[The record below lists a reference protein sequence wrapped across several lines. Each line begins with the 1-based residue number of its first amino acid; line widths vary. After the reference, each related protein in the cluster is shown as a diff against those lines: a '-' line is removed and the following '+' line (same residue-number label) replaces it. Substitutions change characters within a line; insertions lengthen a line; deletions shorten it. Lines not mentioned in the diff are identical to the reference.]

1 MPSRDMLPFIQC
13 HHTRGRALC
22 GGFINP
28 SFSTSVC
35 AAAPIVIEASAVSMM
50 FLFQFIVVMLLF
62 VLVFRLITL
71 SCVGGVAALVVMTIA
86 HVVMTFALVEMTIA
100 LVEMTFALVVMTI
113 ALLEIAVAP
122 VEIVVAP
129 AALALYLYKVMVTG
143 PKSPAGISM
152 FLVFLL
158 QGYEVHV

>member
-1 MPSRDMLPFIQC
+1 
-13 HHTRGRALC
+13 
-22 GGFINP
+22 
-28 SFSTSVC
+28 
-35 AAAPIVIEASAVSMM
+35 
-50 FLFQFIVVMLLF
+50 MLLF

-71 SCVGGVAALVVMTIA
+71 SCVGGIAAHVEMTFALVE
-86 HVVMTFALVEMTIA
+86 MTFALVEMTIA
-100 LVEMTFALVVMTI
+100 LVEPAI
-113 ALLEIAVAP
+113 AP
-122 VEIVVAP
+122 VEIVVAL

>member
-1 MPSRDMLPFIQC
+1 
-13 HHTRGRALC
+13 
-22 GGFINP
+22 
-28 SFSTSVC
+28 
-35 AAAPIVIEASAVSMM
+35 
-50 FLFQFIVVMLLF
+50 MLLF

-71 SCVGGVAALVVMTIA
+71 SCVGGISALVVMTIA
-86 HVVMTFALVEMTIA
+86 F
-100 LVEMTFALVVMTI
+100 VEMTFALVVMTS
-113 ALLEIAVAP
+113 ALVEMTIAP

-129 AALALYLYKVMVTG
+129 VALALYLYKVMVTG

>member
-1 MPSRDMLPFIQC
+1 
-13 HHTRGRALC
+13 
-22 GGFINP
+22 
-28 SFSTSVC
+28 
-35 AAAPIVIEASAVSMM
+35 
-50 FLFQFIVVMLLF
+50 MLLF

-71 SCVGGVAALVVMTIA
+71 SCAGGVAALVE
-86 HVVMTFALVEMTIA
+86 MTFALVEMTIA
-100 LVEMTFALVVMTI
+100 LVEMTIALVEMTS
-113 ALLEIAVAP
+113 APVEITIAP

-143 PKSPAGISM
+143 PKSPAGISI

>member
-1 MPSRDMLPFIQC
+1 
-13 HHTRGRALC
+13 
-22 GGFINP
+22 
-28 SFSTSVC
+28 
-35 AAAPIVIEASAVSMM
+35 
-50 FLFQFIVVMLLF
+50 MLLF

-71 SCVGGVAALVVMTIA
+71 SCVGGVAA
-86 HVVMTFALVEMTIA
+86 HVEMTIA
-100 LVEMTFALVVMTI
+100 LVEMTFAPVEMTI
-113 ALLEIAVAP
+113 AFVEMTIAP

>member
-1 MPSRDMLPFIQC
+1 
-13 HHTRGRALC
+13 
-22 GGFINP
+22 
-28 SFSTSVC
+28 
-35 AAAPIVIEASAVSMM
+35 
-50 FLFQFIVVMLLF
+50 MLLF

-71 SCVGGVAALVVMTIA
+71 SCAGGVA
-86 HVVMTFALVEMTIA
+86 ALVEMTIA
-100 LVEMTFALVVMTI
+100 LVEMTFAHVEMTI
-113 ALLEIAVAP
+113 AFVEIVFALMEMTVAL

-129 AALALYLYKVMVTG
+129 VALAIYLYKVMVTG

>member
-1 MPSRDMLPFIQC
+1 
-13 HHTRGRALC
+13 
-22 GGFINP
+22 
-28 SFSTSVC
+28 
-35 AAAPIVIEASAVSMM
+35 
-50 FLFQFIVVMLLF
+50 MLLF

-71 SCVGGVAALVVMTIA
+71 SCVGGVAALVE
-86 HVVMTFALVEMTIA
+86 MTFALVEMTIA
-100 LVEMTFALVVMTI
+100 LVEMTSAPVEMT
-113 ALLEIAVAP
+113 VAP

>member
-1 MPSRDMLPFIQC
+1 
-13 HHTRGRALC
+13 
-22 GGFINP
+22 
-28 SFSTSVC
+28 
-35 AAAPIVIEASAVSMM
+35 
-50 FLFQFIVVMLLF
+50 MLLF

-71 SCVGGVAALVVMTIA
+71 SCVGGVAA
-86 HVVMTFALVEMTIA
+86 HVEMTIA
-100 LVEMTFALVVMTI
+100 LVEMTFAHVEMTFALVEMTF
-113 ALLEIAVAP
+113 ALVEMTFAP
-122 VEIVVAP
+122 EEMTVAP

>member
-1 MPSRDMLPFIQC
+1 
-13 HHTRGRALC
+13 
-22 GGFINP
+22 
-28 SFSTSVC
+28 
-35 AAAPIVIEASAVSMM
+35 
-50 FLFQFIVVMLLF
+50 MLLS

-71 SCVGGVAALVVMTIA
+71 SCVGGVAALV
-86 HVVMTFALVEMTIA
+86 EMTIA
-100 LVEMTFALVVMTI
+100 L
-113 ALLEIAVAP
+113 

>member
-1 MPSRDMLPFIQC
+1 
-13 HHTRGRALC
+13 
-22 GGFINP
+22 
-28 SFSTSVC
+28 
-35 AAAPIVIEASAVSMM
+35 
-50 FLFQFIVVMLLF
+50 MLLF

-71 SCVGGVAALVVMTIA
+71 SCARDVA
-86 HVVMTFALVEMTIA
+86 ALVEMTIA
-100 LVEMTFALVVMTI
+100 LVVMT
-113 ALLEIAVAP
+113 VVP

>member
-1 MPSRDMLPFIQC
+1 
-13 HHTRGRALC
+13 
-22 GGFINP
+22 
-28 SFSTSVC
+28 
-35 AAAPIVIEASAVSMM
+35 
-50 FLFQFIVVMLLF
+50 MLLF
-62 VLVFRLITL
+62 VLVFRLILL
-71 SCVGGVAALVVMTIA
+71 SCVGGVAALVE
-86 HVVMTFALVEMTIA
+86 MTFA
-100 LVEMTFALVVMTI
+100 LVEMTFALVAMTI
-113 ALLEIAVAP
+113 ALVAMTFAYVAMTFTLAEIVFEH

>member
-1 MPSRDMLPFIQC
+1 
-13 HHTRGRALC
+13 
-22 GGFINP
+22 
-28 SFSTSVC
+28 
-35 AAAPIVIEASAVSMM
+35 
-50 FLFQFIVVMLLF
+50 MLLF

-71 SCVGGVAALVVMTIA
+71 SCVGGVAALVEMTIA
-86 HVVMTFALVEMTIA
+86 FVEMTFALVGMTFALVEMTIA
-100 LVEMTFALVVMTI
+100 LVEIVF
-113 ALLEIAVAP
+113 AP
-122 VEIVVAP
+122 VEIAVAP

>member
-1 MPSRDMLPFIQC
+1 
-13 HHTRGRALC
+13 
-22 GGFINP
+22 
-28 SFSTSVC
+28 
-35 AAAPIVIEASAVSMM
+35 
-50 FLFQFIVVMLLF
+50 MLLF

-71 SCVGGVAALVVMTIA
+71 SCVGGVAALV
-86 HVVMTFALVEMTIA
+86 EMTIA
-100 LVEMTFALVVMTI
+100 LVEMTFALVEMTFAPVEMTI
-113 ALLEIAVAP
+113 VLVEMTVAP
-122 VEIVVAP
+122 VEMTVAP

>member
-71 SCVGGVAALVVMTIA
+71 SCVGGIS
-86 HVVMTFALVEMTIA
+86 ALVEMTIA
-100 LVEMTFALVVMTI
+100 LVEMTFALVEMTVALVVMTF
-113 ALLEIAVAP
+113 ALVEMTIAP

-129 AALALYLYKVMVTG
+129 VALALYLYKVMVTG

>member
-1 MPSRDMLPFIQC
+1 
-13 HHTRGRALC
+13 
-22 GGFINP
+22 
-28 SFSTSVC
+28 
-35 AAAPIVIEASAVSMM
+35 
-50 FLFQFIVVMLLF
+50 MLLF

-71 SCVGGVAALVVMTIA
+71 SCAGGVAA
-86 HVVMTFALVEMTIA
+86 HVEMTFALVEMTIA
-100 LVEMTFALVVMTI
+100 LVEMTFALLEMT
-113 ALLEIAVAP
+113 VAP

>member
-1 MPSRDMLPFIQC
+1 
-13 HHTRGRALC
+13 
-22 GGFINP
+22 
-28 SFSTSVC
+28 
-35 AAAPIVIEASAVSMM
+35 
-50 FLFQFIVVMLLF
+50 MLLF

-71 SCVGGVAALVVMTIA
+71 SCVGGISALVVMTIA
-86 HVVMTFALVEMTIA
+86 FVEMTFALVEMTI
-100 LVEMTFALVVMTI
+100 
-113 ALLEIAVAP
+113 AP

>member
-1 MPSRDMLPFIQC
+1 
-13 HHTRGRALC
+13 
-22 GGFINP
+22 
-28 SFSTSVC
+28 
-35 AAAPIVIEASAVSMM
+35 
-50 FLFQFIVVMLLF
+50 MLLF

-71 SCVGGVAALVVMTIA
+71 SCVGGVAALVEMTVA
-86 HVVMTFALVEMTIA
+86 PVEMTFALVEMT
-100 LVEMTFALVVMTI
+100 F
-113 ALLEIAVAP
+113 AP
-122 VEIVVAP
+122 VEIVVVS

>member
-1 MPSRDMLPFIQC
+1 
-13 HHTRGRALC
+13 
-22 GGFINP
+22 
-28 SFSTSVC
+28 
-35 AAAPIVIEASAVSMM
+35 
-50 FLFQFIVVMLLF
+50 MLLF

-71 SCVGGVAALVVMTIA
+71 SCAGGVA
-86 HVVMTFALVEMTIA
+86 ALVEMTIA
-100 LVEMTFALVVMTI
+100 LVEMTFAPAALVI
-113 ALLEIAVAP
+113 ALMETTFAPEEIA
-122 VEIVVAP
+122 VAP

>member
-1 MPSRDMLPFIQC
+1 
-13 HHTRGRALC
+13 
-22 GGFINP
+22 
-28 SFSTSVC
+28 
-35 AAAPIVIEASAVSMM
+35 
-50 FLFQFIVVMLLF
+50 MLLF

-71 SCVGGVAALVVMTIA
+71 PCAGGVAALV
-86 HVVMTFALVEMTIA
+86 EMTVA
-100 LVEMTFALVVMTI
+100 LVEMTFALVEMTFAPVEMTI
-113 ALLEIAVAP
+113 AP

>member
-1 MPSRDMLPFIQC
+1 
-13 HHTRGRALC
+13 
-22 GGFINP
+22 
-28 SFSTSVC
+28 
-35 AAAPIVIEASAVSMM
+35 
-50 FLFQFIVVMLLF
+50 MLLF

-71 SCVGGVAALVVMTIA
+71 SCAGGVAALVE
-86 HVVMTFALVEMTIA
+86 MTFALVEMTIA
-100 LVEMTFALVVMTI
+100 LVEMT
-113 ALLEIAVAP
+113 VAP

-158 QGYEVHV
+158 QGYDVHV

>member
-1 MPSRDMLPFIQC
+1 
-13 HHTRGRALC
+13 
-22 GGFINP
+22 
-28 SFSTSVC
+28 
-35 AAAPIVIEASAVSMM
+35 
-50 FLFQFIVVMLLF
+50 MLLF
-62 VLVFRLITL
+62 VFVFRLITL
-71 SCVGGVAALVVMTIA
+71 SCAGGVAALVEMTVALVEI
-86 HVVMTFALVEMTIA
+86 TFALVEMTVA
-100 LVEMTFALVVMTI
+100 LVEMT
-113 ALLEIAVAP
+113 VAP

>member
-1 MPSRDMLPFIQC
+1 
-13 HHTRGRALC
+13 
-22 GGFINP
+22 
-28 SFSTSVC
+28 
-35 AAAPIVIEASAVSMM
+35 M
-50 FLFQFIVVMLLF
+50 FLFQFIVVILLF

-71 SCVGGVAALVVMTIA
+71 SCAGGI
-86 HVVMTFALVEMTIA
+86 FA
-100 LVEMTFALVVMTI
+100 LVEMTFALVEMTVALVEMTFALVEMTAALVVMT
-113 ALLEIAVAP
+113 VAS
-122 VEIVVAP
+122 VEIVIAP

>member
-1 MPSRDMLPFIQC
+1 
-13 HHTRGRALC
+13 
-22 GGFINP
+22 
-28 SFSTSVC
+28 
-35 AAAPIVIEASAVSMM
+35 
-50 FLFQFIVVMLLF
+50 MLLF
-62 VLVFRLITL
+62 VFVFRLITL
-71 SCVGGVAALVVMTIA
+71 SCVGGIAA
-86 HVVMTFALVEMTIA
+86 HVEMT
-100 LVEMTFALVVMTI
+100 
-113 ALLEIAVAP
+113 VAP

>member
-1 MPSRDMLPFIQC
+1 
-13 HHTRGRALC
+13 
-22 GGFINP
+22 
-28 SFSTSVC
+28 
-35 AAAPIVIEASAVSMM
+35 
-50 FLFQFIVVMLLF
+50 MLLF

-86 HVVMTFALVEMTIA
+86 HVVMTFALVEMTFA
-100 LVEMTFALVVMTI
+100 PEEMT
-113 ALLEIAVAP
+113 
-122 VEIVVAP
+122 VAP

>member
-1 MPSRDMLPFIQC
+1 
-13 HHTRGRALC
+13 
-22 GGFINP
+22 
-28 SFSTSVC
+28 
-35 AAAPIVIEASAVSMM
+35 
-50 FLFQFIVVMLLF
+50 MLLF
-62 VLVFRLITL
+62 VLIFRLITL
-71 SCVGGVAALVVMTIA
+71 SCVGGISALVE
-86 HVVMTFALVEMTIA
+86 MTFALVEMTVALVEMTIA
-100 LVEMTFALVVMTI
+100 LVEMT
-113 ALLEIAVAP
+113 VAP

>member
-1 MPSRDMLPFIQC
+1 
-13 HHTRGRALC
+13 
-22 GGFINP
+22 
-28 SFSTSVC
+28 
-35 AAAPIVIEASAVSMM
+35 
-50 FLFQFIVVMLLF
+50 MLLF

-71 SCVGGVAALVVMTIA
+71 SCAGGVAALVE
-86 HVVMTFALVEMTIA
+86 MTFALVEMTIA
-100 LVEMTFALVVMTI
+100 LVEMTFALV
-113 ALLEIAVAP
+113 
-122 VEIVVAP
+122 EIVIAP